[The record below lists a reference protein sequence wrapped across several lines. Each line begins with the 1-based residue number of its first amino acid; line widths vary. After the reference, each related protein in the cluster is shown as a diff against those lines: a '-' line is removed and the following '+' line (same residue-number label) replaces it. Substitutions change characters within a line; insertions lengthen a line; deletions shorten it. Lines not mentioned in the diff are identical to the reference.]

1 MEKQAPS
8 IFNDVIGPVMRGPSS
23 SHVAGAARIGDL
35 LRQMAEGDLKEVIV
49 DFDVN
54 GSLAESHEGHGTD
67 MGFACGILGVPLTD
81 PRVDRYEELVRESGI
96 DLQYRILDY
105 GAEHPNH
112 YRICA
117 QTGKG
122 ETIRMDAI
130 STGGGMIVMVAL
142 EGCPVSVLGDSCES
156 FFLLQA
162 GESETSAVTEE
173 MEKLSPQIGSLEQ
186 FMVTAGAGICAVDVK
201 TAVPLTEEERKCV
214 EGALE
219 KRWTLTGKYFMEP
232 ILPTHSSAGKA
243 VPFRNASELLEY
255 NKDKNLP
262 LWELAV
268 LYESVRGNTTKERV
282 MKQMRGLV
290 KIMDQAAKEG
300 LAGTEYADRILH
312 VQANK
317 VDANTE
323 KLVPG
328 SVMNDIIKYITAIM
342 EAKSSMKVI
351 VAAPTAGSC
360 GCLPGTL
367 LALEHSLGLDREETV
382 RGMFAAGMVGAIF
395 AELATFAAE
404 VGGCQMECGAGSGMA
419 AAGVTQMMGGTAE
432 ECLDAAS
439 VALQGLSGLACDP
452 VANRVEVPC
461 LNKNIVGG
469 MNAVSS
475 TNMVLAG
482 FDRVIPLDETIRAML
497 DIGQKL
503 PLELRCTFGGLG
515 KTETSLRIRKEMELR
530 RK

>member
-1 MEKQAPS
+1 MGKQAPS

-35 LRQMAEGDLKEVIV
+35 LRQLAGNQLKKVTV
-49 DFDVN
+49 DFDIN

-67 MGFACGILGVPLTD
+67 MGFACGILGIPLTE
-81 PRVDRYEELVRESGI
+81 PCVDRYQDLIKESGI
-96 DLQYRILDY
+96 ELQYRICDY

-117 QTGKG
+117 MTNAGD
-122 ETIRMDAI
+122 TIRMDAV
-130 STGGGMIVMVAL
+130 STGGGMIEVTAL
-142 EGCPVSVLGDSCES
+142 EGCPVSALGDTYET
-156 FFLLQA
+156 FFLISA
-162 GESETSAVTEE
+162 DETSIPEATRVTEE
-173 MEKLSPQIGSLEQ
+173 SAKEISSLENL
-186 FMVTAGAGICAVDVK
+186 MVTAGEGLCAVNLK
-201 TAVPLTEEERKCV
+201 TSSAMTENEHAAIEHSLSAKWNIKKVYCM
-214 EGALE
+214 
-219 KRWTLTGKYFMEP
+219 TP
-232 ILPTHSSAGKA
+232 ILPTHSSAGKS
-243 VPFRNASELLEY
+243 VPFKTASELLSY
-255 NKDKNLP
+255 NEDKNLP
-262 LWELAV
+262 LWKLAV
-268 LYESVRGNTTKERV
+268 LYESIRGNTTEEHV
-282 MKQMRGLV
+282 IAQMHELV
-290 KIMDQAAKEG
+290 EIMSRAAAEG

-317 VDANTE
+317 MQEKQE

-328 SVMNDIIKYITAIM
+328 SVVNDIIKYITAIM
-342 EAKSSMKVI
+342 EAKSAMKVI

-367 LALEHSLGLDREETV
+367 LALEHSLELSREDTV
-382 RGMFAAGMVGAIF
+382 RGMFAAGMIGIIF

-419 AAGVTQMMGGTAE
+419 AAGITQMMGGTAK
-432 ECLDAAS
+432 ECIDAAS
-439 VALQGLSGLACDP
+439 VALQGLTGLACDP

-469 MNAVSS
+469 MNALSS
-475 TNMVLAG
+475 TNMILAG

-497 DIGQKL
+497 DIGLKL

-515 KTETSLRIRKEMELR
+515 KTETSLRIRKELELR

>member
-49 DFDVN
+49 DFNVN

-130 STGGGMIVMVAL
+130 STGGGMIEMVAL

-243 VPFRNASELLEY
+243 VPFRNSA
-255 NKDKNLP
+255 
-262 LWELAV
+262 
-268 LYESVRGNTTKERV
+268 R
-282 MKQMRGLV
+282 
-290 KIMDQAAKEG
+290 
-300 LAGTEYADRILH
+300 
-312 VQANK
+312 
-317 VDANTE
+317 
-323 KLVPG
+323 PG
-328 SVMNDIIKYITAIM
+328 K
-342 EAKSSMKVI
+342 
-351 VAAPTAGSC
+351 
-360 GCLPGTL
+360 
-367 LALEHSLGLDREETV
+367 
-382 RGMFAAGMVGAIF
+382 
-395 AELATFAAE
+395 
-404 VGGCQMECGAGSGMA
+404 
-419 AAGVTQMMGGTAE
+419 
-432 ECLDAAS
+432 
-439 VALQGLSGLACDP
+439 
-452 VANRVEVPC
+452 
-461 LNKNIVGG
+461 
-469 MNAVSS
+469 
-475 TNMVLAG
+475 
-482 FDRVIPLDETIRAML
+482 
-497 DIGQKL
+497 
-503 PLELRCTFGGLG
+503 
-515 KTETSLRIRKEMELR
+515 
-530 RK
+530 